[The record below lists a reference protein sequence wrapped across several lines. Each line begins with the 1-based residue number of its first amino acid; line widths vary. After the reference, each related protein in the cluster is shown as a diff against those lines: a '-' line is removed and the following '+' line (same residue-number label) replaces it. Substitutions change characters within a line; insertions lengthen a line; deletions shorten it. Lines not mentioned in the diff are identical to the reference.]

1 MSERVIWYAKKLA
14 TGLERLLAFAI
25 LIGIIAFAFK
35 SVVALIDMDWSS
47 TETFYELIY
56 RVLLLVIGVELI
68 RTLVTHDLT
77 AVLELLAFVVARK
90 MLKPELATID
100 ILLGVGAFVGCWLH
114 VDSSWCRPPTN
125 RHGRAKSTKP
135 GNHVGKC
142 APESDFRY
150 SRRTS
155 PSSPCPISQGS
166 SY

>member
-1 MSERVIWYAKKLA
+1 MSERVIWYAKELA

-25 LIGIIAFAFK
+25 LVGIIAFAFK
-35 SVVALIDMDWSS
+35 SVVALISMDWSS

-100 ILLGVGAFVGCWLH
+100 ILLGVGAFVGLLAA
-114 VDSSWCRPPTN
+114 R
-125 RHGRAKSTKP
+125 RFFL
-135 GNHVGKC
+135 
-142 APESDFRY
+142 APLANE
-150 SRRTS
+150 RTRLGET
-155 PSSPCPISQGS
+155 SQAG
-166 SY
+166 

>member
-1 MSERVIWYAKKLA
+1 LVCE
-14 TGLERLLAFAI
+14 GLERLLAFAI

-35 SVVALIDMDWSS
+35 SVVALIGMDWSS

-100 ILLGVGAFVGCWLH
+100 ILLGVGAFCGPAGCTSILPGAAH
-114 VDSSWCRPPTN
+114 QRTDTP
-125 RHGRAKSTKP
+125 GRNQPDPVTTL
-135 GNHVGKC
+135 G
-142 APESDFRY
+142 
-150 SRRTS
+150 RR
-155 PSSPCPISQGS
+155 
-166 SY
+166 

>member
-1 MSERVIWYAKKLA
+1 MSERVIWYAKELA

-35 SVVALIDMDWSS
+35 SVVALIGMDWSS

-100 ILLGVGAFVGCWLH
+100 ILLGVGAFVGLLAARRFFL
-114 VDSSWCRPPTN
+114 VPPINEPTRPGEIN
-125 RHGRAKSTKP
+125 QAR
-135 GNHVGKC
+135 
-142 APESDFRY
+142 
-150 SRRTS
+150 
-155 PSSPCPISQGS
+155 
-166 SY
+166 